1 MVDYDPFGEDI
12 IQGDPYPVYERLRD
26 ESPVHFLEKWDT
38 WVLSRFQD
46 IWDACMDTESF
57 IASKGTTPGHLLTR
71 VQPVTPTL
79 NTIDPPEH
87 TRLRAEMRKFFMPS
101 QLAQLESAFEQYVD
115 AAIEEWAENGVCDV
129 VSDFAQPLA
138 TRVGC
143 KVAGFPEEDAAF
155 LRGVVDRFMAR
166 DPAIEGLT
174 PDGLAALQEMV
185 DYFGELSARRR
196 REPARHDPIGILHDF
211 ESKGTKLTDDEVGSH
226 LFLLLVGG
234 TDTFPKVFASLL
246 LRLFQEPEAREQ
258 VAATPSLGVAAFNE
272 TARIDMPTQFLGRTL
287 ARDLELHGQRMRA
300 GQPVLFLYASGN
312 RDAREFDRPDRF
324 DVHRKPPRTLSFG
337 HGIHAC
343 IGLHVARLEG
353 RIALRKLLERFPRYE
368 IETDRLERYATEFVQ
383 GYSSMP
389 IRWTI

>member
-57 IASKGTTPGHLLTR
+57 IASQGTTPGHLLTR

-196 REPARHDPIGILHDF
+196 REPARHDPIGILHEF
-211 ESKGTKLTDDEVGSH
+211 ESKGRKLTDDEVGSH

-258 VAATPSLGVAAFNE
+258 VAATPSLCVAAFNE